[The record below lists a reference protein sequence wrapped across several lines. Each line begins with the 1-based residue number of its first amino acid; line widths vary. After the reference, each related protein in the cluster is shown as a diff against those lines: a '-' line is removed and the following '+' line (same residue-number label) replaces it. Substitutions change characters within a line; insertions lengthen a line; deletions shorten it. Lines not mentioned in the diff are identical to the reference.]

1 MARSLSKDFD
11 LLILDEATSNL
22 DFVSEQK
29 IYENILNSNFNQTII
44 FIAHRL
50 SSIKYSDKIL
60 VMDNG
65 QLVEGGT
72 HDELL
77 NKNGIYKKLWSS
89 QNSDIKLKNMK
100 ENTEKDEIIMEGEI
114 TYE

>member
-1 MARSLSKDFD
+1 
-11 LLILDEATSNL
+11 
-22 DFVSEQK
+22 
-29 IYENILNSNFNQTII
+29 
-44 FIAHRL
+44 
-50 SSIKYSDKIL
+50 
-60 VMDNG
+60 MDNG